1 MEEDYKMYI
10 LVNDDLKMGKGK
22 IASQV
27 GHVVGEITERIIRN
41 SYESL
46 ERVPQTYIDYQKW
59 KKTGQGKV
67 VLKATQQQIFNWM
80 HEANTVLITDEGK
93 TQILPGSTTVLG
105 FYPSKNLKSKFRGLK
120 LL

>member
-22 IASQV
+22 IGSQI

-41 SYESL
+41 SYESSS
-46 ERVPQTYIDYQKW
+46 VNQIYINYQKW
-59 KKTGQGKV
+59 KKTGHGKII
-67 VLKATQQQIFNWM
+67 LKATQQQILDLID
-80 HEANTVLITDEGK
+80 EPNTVVIIDEGR
-93 TQILPGSTTVLG
+93 TQISPGSMTVLG
-105 FYPSKNLKSKFRGLK
+105 FYPSNNLKNKFKGFK